1 MRPIRSLAVLL
12 MLLLVGAGC
21 GGDDGEDAIDAGGTT
36 TTTGAGGADEPDADA
51 STVVLEAGALIVDL
65 DQRLTFGESTEDEV
79 VEVLAVAL
87 GEPLEEGE
95 LTDCGEGPLRFVN
108 FPSLSA
114 YFAEGGFAGWR
125 VAPTPTMVLTT
136 VEGIALGSTRAELEE
151 AYPDAVIEESSL
163 GVEAT
168 IGSGDGPFL
177 SALLSGDGP
186 DATVEELWSGSL
198 CIAR

>member
-12 MLLLVGAGC
+12 MLLLLVGAGC
-21 GGDDGEDAIDAGGTT
+21 GGDDAVDADGTT

-51 STVVLEAGALIVDL
+51 STVVLEAGGLIVDL

-114 YFAEGGFAGWR
+114 YFAEGAFAGWR
-125 VAPTPTMVLTT
+125 LAPTPTMVLTT
-136 VEGIALGSTRAELEE
+136 VEGIELGSTRAELEE